1 MNLFEA
7 LNTFQNAYEAEDS
20 PLAANEES
28 DKESF
33 TSALSTITGK
43 SNKQM
48 DKMLQMFEGMNKRID
63 ALVCQK
69 VNDKDNKENINPRT
83 GRPFRRY
90 CWSHGCCDHWSN
102 RCPQRKP
109 GHKLNATFKNRMSG
123 STDGVLGA

>member
-1 MNLFEA
+1 MEARLKMNLFEA

-48 DKMLQMFEGMNKRID
+48 DKML
-63 ALVCQK
+63 
-69 VNDKDNKENINPRT
+69 
-83 GRPFRRY
+83 
-90 CWSHGCCDHWSN
+90 
-102 RCPQRKP
+102 
-109 GHKLNATFKNRMSG
+109 
-123 STDGVLGA
+123 